1 MPPISHVFSLS
12 PSLAHIL
19 DIKAFRLL
27 FYFSFSHPFPSLL
40 FQSCHFSPLLFSLSF
55 LMYFLPSLPWCN
67 TSSACSIIFLS
78 STFIPVF
85 YLLCS
90 PSILSF
96 LYLSLQYFLFFI
108 LSPISLFLLFTF
120 PLLSPLLLFLY
131 SFLPFCTADFS
142 PPMLFL
148 PLIFHY
154 YDIKVPVSVP
164 SSKLIKRC

>member
-1 MPPISHVFSLS
+1 MYGKRRKRQIMPPISHVFSLS

-78 STFIPVF
+78 ATFIPVF

-90 PSILSF
+90 PSILLSF
-96 LYLSLQYFLFFI
+96 LYLSLQYFLFLSSLPYLYSSSSLFIFCLLSFSAFI
-108 LSPISLFLLFTF
+108 LFSLSALLI
-120 PLLSPLLLFLY
+120 SPLR
-131 SFLPFCTADFS
+131 CFS
-142 PPMLFL
+142 YP
-148 PLIFHY
+148 
-154 YDIKVPVSVP
+154 
-164 SSKLIKRC
+164 